1 MVFPQP
7 YSESENDNINYQQE
21 QTVKD
26 IYSPTHNFLPHVTST
41 NNVIPKP
48 QIWIWA
54 SDHDRRKY

>member
-48 QIWIWA
+48 QI
-54 SDHDRRKY
+54 